1 MKLSPVLGDRSQ
13 RKKKTLEL
21 YSCVSVKKN
30 TSQSAVQRKK
40 KSSHITVQST
50 LLYGPIDATEAAP
63 SKGLGAGL
71 HTE

>member
-63 SKGLGAGL
+63 CKGLGRFR
-71 HTE
+71 